1 MAPKRLLKV
10 LPDSHVE
17 WVRLILLLAALG
29 ALAMGLWLLK
39 GSTNDLSDV
48 TKRQDA
54 LIQRLEK
61 QNARITEEANVSCMR
76 SQRIVEQANNAVDF
90 QQTLNTLIQ
99 SVLAQG
105 AISQEEAGN
114 QERAKELRG
123 QAEAFALIASRLEK
137 IDPVTFKG
145 RGAS

>member
-29 ALAMGLWLLK
+29 ALAMGLWLVR
-39 GSTNDLSDV
+39 GGNQDLESQAA
-48 TKRQDA
+48 KLRQ
-54 LIQRLEK
+54 QS
-61 QNARITEEANVSCMR
+61 ARIEEEARIACMR

-90 QQTLNTLIQ
+90 QQNLNVLLQ

-123 QAEAFALIASRLEK
+123 QAEAFALIASRLQK
-137 IDPVTFKG
+137 IDPVTCKG